1 MALNSFSDTGRGIT
15 KNQCE
20 GLNDLILNRPRGSG
34 CWESEEAPSKD
45 GKDWILHGMRARN
58 PTWEEFKKIL
68 EGSGK
73 GGCRMEE
80 HAAKLRAG
88 LFLTT
93 CVRYPHDVPFLINEM
108 PFSIL
113 KTPKTHAV

>member
-1 MALNSFSDTGRGIT
+1 
-15 KNQCE
+15 
-20 GLNDLILNRPRGSG
+20 
-34 CWESEEAPSKD
+34 
-45 GKDWILHGMRARN
+45 
-58 PTWEEFKKIL
+58 
-68 EGSGK
+68 
-73 GGCRMEE
+73 MEE

-93 CVRYPHDVPFLINEM
+93 YCVRYPHEVPFLINEM